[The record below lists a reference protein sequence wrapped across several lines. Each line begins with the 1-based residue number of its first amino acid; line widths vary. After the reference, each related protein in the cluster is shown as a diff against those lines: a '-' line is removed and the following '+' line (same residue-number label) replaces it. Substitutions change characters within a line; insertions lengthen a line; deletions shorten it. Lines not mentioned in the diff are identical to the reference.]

1 MYMLNYR
8 SINRHQTKVRGFMRQ
23 LAKTIGFNAMICM
36 ILCLLFTGCIASQN
50 ESNTSSL
57 TSIEITADYS
67 TYPSDVW
74 EISQPPL
81 LYAGVN
87 REELCDC
94 INTSQ
99 NDQVVTYTF
108 QIPSNSQ
115 NFSFYPAVLRDLKE
129 TAPQSMPVQVGAST
143 AECQI
148 ANIHIESSSDSSAT
162 ISSPGC
168 TVAITLESKNGTFP
182 ERLILESGGKHY
194 SGQASIIF
202 SNVDDGLLLDKFS
215 FSYDLDCYETEASTL
230 LNDSVVNYN
239 KVQSYQ
245 YATNASYSMP
255 ENYHMSII
263 NAKVYTEE

>member
-1 MYMLNYR
+1 
-8 SINRHQTKVRGFMRQ
+8 
-23 LAKTIGFNAMICM
+23 
-36 ILCLLFTGCIASQN
+36 
-50 ESNTSSL
+50 
-57 TSIEITADYS
+57 
-67 TYPSDVW
+67 
-74 EISQPPL
+74 
-81 LYAGVN
+81 
-87 REELCDC
+87 
-94 INTSQ
+94 
-99 NDQVVTYTF
+99 
-108 QIPSNSQ
+108 
-115 NFSFYPAVLRDLKE
+115 
-129 TAPQSMPVQVGAST
+129 MPVQVGAST